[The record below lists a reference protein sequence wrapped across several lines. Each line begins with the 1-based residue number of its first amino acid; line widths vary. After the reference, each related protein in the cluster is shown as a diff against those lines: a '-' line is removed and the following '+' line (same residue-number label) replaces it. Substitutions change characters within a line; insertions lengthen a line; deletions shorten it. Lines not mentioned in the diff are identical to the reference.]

1 MSEKGP
7 RLKKQRGIVA
17 LSLLNKVETGI
28 FKSEDICL
36 IPTHFSHAV
45 QQGALFQSW
54 RPLRF
59 PHVVFA
65 LKRVVLFSFF
75 FVVVFSVQFLHPSGP
90 IPFLHLLYNQV
101 EEDVFYLNQNSA
113 TL

>member
-7 RLKKQRGIVA
+7 RLKRQRDIVA

-36 IPTHFSHAV
+36 VPTYFFHAV

-54 RPLRF
+54 KPLRF
-59 PHVVFA
+59 PHVVF
-65 LKRVVLFSFF
+65 F
-75 FVVVFSVQFLHPSGP
+75 VVFSVQFLHPSGP
-90 IPFLHLLYNQV
+90 IPFLHLLYEQI
-101 EEDVFYLNQNSA
+101 EKDVFYLNQNSA

>member
-36 IPTHFSHAV
+36 VPTHFSLAV

-75 FVVVFSVQFLHPSGP
+75 LLLFFQCNFYIPADQSPFCIYYITKLRRMFS
-90 IPFLHLLYNQV
+90 
-101 EEDVFYLNQNSA
+101 
-113 TL
+113 T